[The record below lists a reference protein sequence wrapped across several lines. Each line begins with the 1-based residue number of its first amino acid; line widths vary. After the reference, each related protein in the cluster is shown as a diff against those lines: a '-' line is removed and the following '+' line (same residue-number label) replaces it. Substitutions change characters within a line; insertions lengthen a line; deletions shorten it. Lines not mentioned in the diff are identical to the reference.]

1 MTVRLRLQRIGR
13 VKRPYYRVVVIDQ
26 RAKVSGKPIEII
38 GQYDSI
44 AKDGIPKISLERA
57 NYWLSTGAKASET
70 VKALIKK
77 VKRKTNNSFV
87 VNGGD
92 SL

>member
-44 AKDGIPKISLERA
+44 AKDGISKVNLERA
-57 NYWLSTGAKASET
+57 NYWLSAGAKASET

-77 VKRKTNNSFV
+77 SQTKNKQ
-87 VNGGD
+87 
-92 SL
+92 